1 MATHPLLLFPWRG
14 RLFLPLEARLAS
26 LMIDIA
32 WSRNAFW
39 GLRLWVTT
47 LELRHQVGRKSQPTE
62 DHRESISVDSWV
74 TELSGKCVFQPPC
87 VAMTGHPHP
96 PVQLSRLES
105 KANQQLLESSGVA
118 DSASMAQRSQGTEV
132 TGLEVIR
139 THPCCVYCT
148 KCITSP
154 WEHTS
159 SRPFN
164 PDGQGMLSLELRR
177 PCPVTAR
184 EQMWQSR
191 RWLCLPCSPL
201 PASARPSDHR
211 RPASLSRKRSC
222 GQLDQPGLVGGR
234 V

>member
-14 RLFLPLEARLAS
+14 RLFLPLKARLAS

-62 DHRESISVDSWV
+62 DHRESVLVDSWV
-74 TELSGKCVFQPPC
+74 TELSGKCIFQPPC

-118 DSASMAQRSQGTEV
+118 DSASMAQRSQGTEL
-132 TGLEVIR
+132 TGLEVIG
-139 THPCCVYCT
+139 THPAV
-148 KCITSP
+148 CI
-154 WEHTS
+154 
-159 SRPFN
+159 
-164 PDGQGMLSLELRR
+164 
-177 PCPVTAR
+177 V
-184 EQMWQSR
+184 QS
-191 RWLCLPCSPL
+191 
-201 PASARPSDHR
+201 
-211 RPASLSRKRSC
+211 ASLA
-222 GQLDQPGLVGGR
+222 PGSTLHQGPSTLMAR
-234 V
+234 ACFLWS